1 MLRVVLFLHIPANS
15 ICLIAD
21 NRRITIVRLAS
32 VRWAKI
38 WLGSLL
44 SSQPHPHFSQFA
56 ASVFHM
62 PTLAAA
68 DHSCATT
75 HQLGPFLSL

>member
-15 ICLIAD
+15 ICLIA
-21 NRRITIVRLAS
+21 S

-44 SSQPHPHFSQFA
+44 SSQPHGPHPHFSQFA

-68 DHSCATT
+68 D
-75 HQLGPFLSL
+75 QLGPFLSL